1 MGSSPVEC
9 GDPLPAEEG
18 LISQANPS
26 VVQDLDNIINVQISC
41 SLNSS
46 TIQHQNYRT
55 LVGSIIPEDRQ
66 VSNGAQTQR
75 QSDRGDFRSYDN
87 RTEFSQSQQTNT
99 KRIYPSQVESEED
112 LQEEQEGMSPYKQ
125 LEELTPRIND
135 SSDLLFSDHS
145 NTLNK
150 LGGETDPTLMTM
162 KRLKMQT
169 TNKKSA

>member
-9 GDPLPAEEG
+9 GEPVQTEEG

-26 VVQDLDNIINVQISC
+26 AVQDMDNIINVQISC

-75 QSDRGDFRSYDN
+75 QSDRDNGGDFRSYDN

-99 KRIYPSQVESEED
+99 KRIYPSQIESEED
-112 LQEEQEGMSPYKQ
+112 HHEDQEGINNIYMNQDIGEESPYK
-125 LEELTPRIND
+125 
-135 SSDLLFSDHS
+135 SCS
-145 NTLNK
+145 
-150 LGGETDPTLMTM
+150 
-162 KRLKMQT
+162 
-169 TNKKSA
+169 